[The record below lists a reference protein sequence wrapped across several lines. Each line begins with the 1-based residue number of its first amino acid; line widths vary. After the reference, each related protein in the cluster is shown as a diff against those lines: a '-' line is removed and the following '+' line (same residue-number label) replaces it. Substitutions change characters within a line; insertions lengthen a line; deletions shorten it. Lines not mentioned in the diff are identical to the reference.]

1 MGSWASVRLGELLKS
16 VSRPERLEATRI
28 YKLLGAR
35 WYAAGMFHKA
45 TKPGS
50 AIQASTLYRIE
61 EGDFVY
67 SRLFAWKGS
76 FAIASSADDGC
87 FVSNEFPSFH
97 PDPARLHP
105 TFLRYYFS
113 QEHVWLEALGLS
125 SGSTPTSRN
134 RLKESQLLAMNITL
148 PPLEEQQRIVARVE
162 TLATKIEEARG
173 LRQGSLDNADRLLVA
188 MAHRDDLT
196 ENQKLEQGW
205 RSVVIGDFITQVQD
219 RHVVDP
225 SQSYPNLGIYSFGRG
240 LFLKPPIEGTN
251 TSAQAL
257 YRVKSGQF
265 IYSRLFAFEGSYG
278 IVTDEFD
285 GRFVSNEYPTFE
297 CDPDRAKPE
306 FLLAYLKSPRIWPL
320 MAMGSKGLGDRR
332 QRIQPEQI
340 LAHRIM
346 LPPLEWQ
353 TKIAAAFDVLNR
365 LKTQQEATT
374 PELEALLPSIL
385 SRAFAGEL

>member
-1 MGSWASVRLGELLKS
+1 MDTNPGPFPLVVTAAFRRTSTEYQLEGEAVCIPLISSTGHGDAAIHRLHYQEGQFALANLLVALLPKTHNVYFPKYLYWYLNTYKDS
-16 VSRPERLEATRI
+16 MLVPLMKGTANVSLKE
-28 YKLLGAR
+28 K
-35 WYAAGMFHKA
+35 
-45 TKPGS
+45 
-50 AIQASTLYRIE
+50 
-61 EGDFVY
+61 D
-67 SRLFAWKGS
+67 
-76 FAIASSADDGC
+76 IAD
-87 FVSNEFPSFH
+87 VQVNLPSF
-97 PDPARLHP
+97 
-105 TFLRYYFS
+105 
-113 QEHVWLEALGLS
+113 
-125 SGSTPTSRN
+125 
-134 RLKESQLLAMNITL
+134 
-148 PPLEEQQRIVARVE
+148 EEQRRIVARVE
-162 TLATKIEEARG
+162 TLATKIQEARG
-173 LRQGSLDNADRLLVA
+173 LRKTALDHADRLLVA

-196 ENQKLEQGW
+196 EQQKLEQGW
-205 RSVVIGDFITQVQD
+205 QPVSIGDIIDQVQD

-225 SQSYPNLGIYSFGRG
+225 SRSYPNLGIYSFGRG

-251 TSAQAL
+251 TSAQSL

-285 GRFVSNEYPTFE
+285 GRYVSNEYPTFE
-297 CDPDRAKPE
+297 CRPDCANPE
-306 FLLAYLKSPRIWPL
+306 FLLAYLKSPQIWPL

-340 LAHRIM
+340 LAYRIM

-353 TKIAAAFDVLNR
+353 AKIAAMFGVLNR